1 MEFWAIARYD
11 LGLTDDEFWE
21 LTPLQFK
28 ALRKRQEIEFRHK
41 CFVAAIAAAD
51 YRNAHRYESGDK
63 VWSPLDYVV
72 CEGGDTDLRR
82 EEAKHNIAAAYVLV
96 GSMTPAQA
104 AKRKEN
110 IIRSLRDQGFEDADA
125 LFGEVFPED

>member
-1 MEFWAIARYD
+1 V
-11 LGLTDDEFWE
+11 
-21 LTPLQFK
+21 
-28 ALRKRQEIEFRHK
+28 FRGGD
-41 CFVAAIAAAD
+41 CAAD
-51 YRNAHRYESGDK
+51 YRNAHRYGRATRYGRHR
-63 VWSPLDYVV
+63 LLV